1 MRKRVG
7 LDTIPE
13 SAKTATFNT
22 IPDAIKV
29 DLFNN
34 VVKTAFPNF
43 DNLMMASWNVVSVYS
58 NVGTDFPELHKA
70 VVELKHVLQD
80 FEEGFGGKVVRS
92 DPKVRRDFVPP
103 EQSGTDREPGT
114 PGPRS
119 APDSSQN
126 GGGDASSTPRSDAAI
141 TPQQQDDIDSL
152 FNEPEA
158 ATAIEPALPEPE
170 HEPDQPM
177 PPPRPLQIAK
187 RPPFADADSDEE
199 EGRSHMPT
207 KPNRRSTSILA
218 RSTPEQRRSREP
230 SATIEPRPLPPLP
243 TPALKRPLSAQS
255 LPTTLAPS
263 TKKARTASAKPSAFT
278 PSDSND
284 DEKDKGNDNDKHRK
298 QSLADTSPAA
308 LRAAYNDRKRRLL
321 ATFGG
326 NANVPQQY
334 RVQMQKMMA
343 EIKAREQEAAVAR
356 RGERGEREG
365 DGGDGGRDDG
375 GQARMSTSFLG
386 NSVLGGKKMAGVAGG
401 GGAGGNRV
409 PVAPMVPGSGSS
421 SSSVRRERERDGD
434 GDGKRRL

>member
-22 IPDAIKV
+22 ILDAIKV

-80 FEEGFGGKVVRS
+80 FEEGLGGKVVRS

-103 EQSGTDREPGT
+103 EQSGADGEPST
-114 PGPRS
+114 PGPRP

-126 GGGDASSTPRSDAAI
+126 GGGDSSSTPRSDAAI

-170 HEPDQPM
+170 HEPEQPM

-199 EGRSHMPT
+199 DRPRITT
-207 KPNRRSTSILA
+207 KPDRRSTSILT

-230 SATIEPRPLPPLP
+230 SATIEPRTLPPLP

-255 LPTTLAPS
+255 LPPTLAPS

-278 PSDSND
+278 PDVDD
-284 DEKDKGNDNDKHRK
+284 DEKGDDKGDDNDKHRK
-298 QSLADTSPAA
+298 QSLADTDPAA
-308 LRAAYNDRKRRLL
+308 LRAAYNERKRKLL

-343 EIKAREQEAAVAR
+343 EIKAREQEAEVAKR
-356 RGERGEREG
+356 SEREREG
-365 DGGDGGRDDG
+365 AEDGGDGGG
-375 GQARMSTSFLG
+375 GKAQARTSNSFLG
-386 NSVLGGKKMAGVAGG
+386 NSVLGGKKMAGAAGG
-401 GGAGGNRV
+401 GGSAGGGGIRV
-409 PVAPMVPGSGSS
+409 PVAPMVPGSGG
-421 SSSVRRERERDGD
+421 VRRERERDGD
-434 GDGKRRL
+434 GEGKRRL